1 MASAGVLKRSRRNDR
16 RGLGLISLG
25 IGVAL
30 FLLIG
35 LRALQAH
42 REGDQQLR
50 NDSLWVLVSP
60 LVFGGFGLRLLTA
73 APASGGARR
82 SRAALDPARR
92 ALKQAEA
99 LAAAVP
105 DPQQG
110 PTHEQLQSQLAE
122 LRGELEA
129 SRDEAAA
136 LERRL
141 EEALRASE
149 ARATALEE
157 QLSGLQQQRDSLA
170 AALAEI
176 RDAPPTAAFGPEVS
190 SVAATLRIQLQQLE
204 QRCAEL
210 RGEQQS
216 LAQQHQEAL
225 RSAKQQWQ
233 AQIDELEADWRQQWQ
248 TLDQALNQAV
258 AGARAEHR
266 FAQEQSLSRHAQ
278 LEHQLSGLTSELQQ
292 AQQSQAVLQH
302 QLAGTLSTGEL
313 ERDQLRQR
321 STAAASQVEQAS
333 TSLRQQVQQLEG
345 ERQQLRRSAE
355 ELELLIRRLERS
367 SAAADGP
374 APAFDGCYEDACGE
388 LGVVP
393 GSPWTAVRAIWRQGL
408 LRWHPDQG
416 GDPSAW
422 PRRLAAYQLLEAWY
436 AFRQPLG

>member
-1 MASAGVLKRSRRNDR
+1 MLKRPRLNDR

-82 SRAALDPARR
+82 ARADLDPARR

-99 LAAAVP
+99 LAAAVS
-105 DPQQG
+105 DPAQG
-110 PTHEQLQSQLAE
+110 PAAHEQLQSQLAE

-141 EEALRASE
+141 QEALRASE

-170 AALAEI
+170 AALADI
-176 RDAPPTAAFGPEVS
+176 RDAPPAAASGPEVS
-190 SVAATLRIQLQQLE
+190 SVAATLQIQLKQLE

-210 RGEQQS
+210 RGEQQT

-225 RSAKQQWQ
+225 LSANQQWQ
-233 AQIDELEADWRQQWQ
+233 VQIEELEADWRQQWQ
-248 TLDQALNQAV
+248 ILDQALNEAV
-258 AGARAEHR
+258 AGARAEHQL
-266 FAQEQSLSRHAQ
+266 AQEQRLSRHAQ
-278 LEHQLSGLTSELQQ
+278 LEHQLSGLTNELQQ
-292 AQQSQAVLQH
+292 AQQSQAALQH
-302 QLAGTLSTGEL
+302 QLAGTLSTGEVQR
-313 ERDQLRQR
+313 EQLRQR

-333 TSLRQQVQQLEG
+333 TSFRQQVQQLEG

-388 LGVVP
+388 LGVIP

-416 GDPSAW
+416 GDPAAW
-422 PRRLAAYQLLEAWY
+422 PRRQAAYQLLEAWY
-436 AFRQPLG
+436 AFRQPPG

>member
-1 MASAGVLKRSRRNDR
+1 VSNRSRRNDL
-16 RGLGLISLG
+16 RGLGFVSLG

-60 LVFGGFGLRLLTA
+60 LVFGSFGLRLLTA

-82 SRAALDPARR
+82 SRAELEPARR

-99 LAAAVP
+99 LAAAVT
-105 DPQQG
+105 DSQQG
-110 PTHEQLQSQLAE
+110 PAHEQLQSQLAE
-122 LRGELEA
+122 LRGELAA

-141 EEALRASE
+141 QEALRASE
-149 ARATALEE
+149 ARAAALEE
-157 QLSGLQQQRDSLA
+157 QLTGLQQQRDSLA
-170 AALAEI
+170 AALV
-176 RDAPPTAAFGPEVS
+176 DARETSPAGVVEPDVS
-190 SVAATLRIQLQQLE
+190 AVASTLQTQLKQLE
-204 QRCAEL
+204 QRCAQL
-210 RGEQQS
+210 RGEQQT

-225 RSAKQQWQ
+225 LCAKKQWHVQ
-233 AQIDELEADWRQQWQ
+233 LEELEAEWRHQWQ
-248 TLDQALNQAV
+248 TLDQALHQAV
-258 AGARAEHR
+258 AGARAEHQL
-266 FAQEQSLSRHAQ
+266 AQEQRLSRNAQ
-278 LEHQLSGLTSELQQ
+278 LEHQLVCLTNELQQ
-292 AQQSQAVLQH
+292 AQRSQAALQH

-313 ERDQLRQR
+313 QREQLRQR
-321 STAAASQVEQAS
+321 STAVAGQVEQAS

-367 SAAADGP
+367 PAATDGS

-388 LGVVP
+388 LGVLP
-393 GSPWTAVRAIWRQGL
+393 GSPWTAVRATWRQGL

-416 GDPSAW
+416 GDPAAW
-422 PRRLAAYQLLEAWY
+422 PRRQAAYQLLEAWY
-436 AFRQPLG
+436 AFRQPPGG